1 MRLFVKSVSLLT
13 CVCLFAGAD
22 WRGFR
27 GTDGTAVAPDDPV
40 PTEWDGG
47 DMIAWQVDLPGRGLS
62 SPIIVGDRVLVTA
75 SSGYRQDRLHV
86 LCFDAADG
94 QLAWE
99 RQFWPTG
106 RTMTHPTTCV
116 AAPTPTSDGERVF
129 ATYSTNDVAC
139 LDLEGNLLWY
149 RGLTHDYPNAS
160 NSLGMAS
167 SPVVADETLAVM
179 VENDSES
186 FTTGLD
192 AATGEQRWKLDRP
205 RRANW
210 TTPVVLP
217 GADPG
222 EERVL
227 VQSSA
232 GVAAVVPRTGEIAW
246 TYGDGASTTASL
258 VVAAGTAYVPSHGI
272 TAIRPGATTPEVAE
286 IVWQSAKL
294 SPQFASPLW
303 FDGSVFV
310 INDPN
315 VLVRADSQSGETQWQ
330 LRLEGNFFSSPVA
343 AGGHLFAFSHEG
355 VGFVVD
361 LSGRGRIVA
370 RHEFGEP
377 ILGTPSVAN
386 GALYVRSD
394 GRLWKIAAE

>member
-1 MRLFVKSVSLLT
+1 MSVFLKSLSLLT
-13 CVCLFAGAD
+13 CVCLLGGAD

-27 GTDGTAVAPDDPV
+27 GTDGTAVAPQENV
-40 PTEWDGG
+40 PTAWDNG

-62 SPIIVGDRVLVTA
+62 SPIIVGDRVFVTA
-75 SSGYRQDRLHV
+75 SSGYRQDRLHL

-94 QLAWE
+94 SLVWE

-116 AAPTPTSDGERVF
+116 AAPTPTSDGERIF

-139 LDLEGNLLWY
+139 LDLDGTLLWY

-167 SPVVADETLAVM
+167 SPVVVDGTLVVM

-192 AATGEQRWKLDRP
+192 VATGEDRWKLDRP

-210 TTPVVLP
+210 TSPVVLP
-217 GADPG
+217 GAKPG
-222 EERVL
+222 DERVL

-232 GVAAVVPRTGEIAW
+232 GVTAVVPRTGEAAW

-258 VVAAGTAYVPSHGI
+258 VVADGTAYVPSHGI
-272 TAIRPGATTPEVAE
+272 TAIRPGTTTPDVAE
-286 IVWQSAKL
+286 IVWQTAKL
-294 SPQFASPLW
+294 SPSFASPLW

-315 VLVRADSQSGETQWQ
+315 VMVRADATSGETQWQ
-330 LRLEGNFFSSPVA
+330 LRLEGNFFSSPVVA
-343 AGGHLFAFSHEG
+343 AGHLFAFSHEG
-355 VGFVVD
+355 VGFVVEP
-361 LSGRGRIVA
+361 SGKGRIVA
-370 RHEFGEP
+370 RHDFGDT
-377 ILGTPSVAN
+377 ILGTPSAAN

-394 GRLWKIAAE
+394 GHLWKIAAK